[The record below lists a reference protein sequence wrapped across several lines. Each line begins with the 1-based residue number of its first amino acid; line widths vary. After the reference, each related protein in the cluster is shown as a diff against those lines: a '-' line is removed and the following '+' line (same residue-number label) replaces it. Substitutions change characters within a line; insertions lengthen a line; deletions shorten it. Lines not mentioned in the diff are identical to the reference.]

1 MGEEYNYL
9 FKVILVG
16 DSGVGKSSILNRFTK
31 NTFNTDSKAT
41 IGVEFSTKSM
51 QCFDKVIRAQI
62 WDTAG
67 QERFRA
73 VTQTY
78 YKGAFGALL
87 VFDVSKPKTL
97 EGLANWI
104 KEMRTH
110 GESDLVILLIG
121 NKKDLRATDLAE
133 QVRVE
138 DAEEFAKK
146 NGLMYVETSAKENLD
161 VEKAFDTLV
170 KEIYQQKK
178 ASGELDDDDEAISVP
193 KPQKANIKLQPVSAA
208 PPPVEQKKS
217 GCC

>member
-170 KEIYQQKK
+170 K
-178 ASGELDDDDEAISVP
+178 GRHMDDIS
-193 KPQKANIKLQPVSAA
+193 
-208 PPPVEQKKS
+208 
-217 GCC
+217 